1 VSAGDQTGPGTVMV
15 AAWRIRSAVLVV
27 PSQKLLTVSE
37 QPGMQRGTRG
47 SGVSRAAAYLGS
59 EDRLVAL
66 DGLEGGVEYPQPLA
80 SAVQAISFLAG
91 TAACC

>member
-1 VSAGDQTGPGTVMV
+1 
-15 AAWRIRSAVLVV
+15 
-27 PSQKLLTVSE
+27 
-37 QPGMQRGTRG
+37 MQRGTRG

-66 DGLEGGVEYPQPLA
+66 GGLEGGVEYPQPLA
-80 SAVQAISFLAG
+80 RAVQAVSFLAG